1 MNMITTD
8 IRHFRQTPVAVI
20 TIDNPPVNSLGS
32 QLRVELSKAL
42 QSAFADPMI
51 QAIVLTGTGRFFS
64 AGADIREFNTAK
76 TAVQP
81 VLREIISII
90 ESAAK
95 PIVAAI
101 NSTALGGGLELTLGC
116 HGRVVSK
123 KAKLGLP
130 EVKLGVLPGAGGTQ
144 RLPRLVGVSA
154 ALDIIV
160 GGEPL
165 TADEA
170 LACGLVD
177 QVAAGNLLDEACSY
191 AVSIVQGACAR
202 SRIDPAP
209 LEESVDELSFE
220 NAGRLAQRK
229 YRGCMAPL
237 ACIECV
243 AKSLSTDLS
252 SGLAYEAEQ
261 FSRLVNGEQS
271 KALRHIFFSERKA
284 GKRSAISEAC
294 PTIGKVGVVGAGT
307 MGGGIAMSLAN
318 AGIPVVLLEQS
329 DAALRKGWETI
340 QRNYAGN
347 VKRGRFTESQV
358 QQRLQLIQRTTAYED
373 LADSDLIIEAAYEDM
388 AVKKQIFTRLDSVC
402 RPDTIL
408 ASNTS
413 RLDIDDIAA
422 VTSRKD
428 KIVGMH
434 FFSPANV
441 MRLLEV
447 VKGDYTS
454 DQVINAVFKLAVRM
468 EKTPVLVG
476 VCDGFVGNRMISH
489 YTREAYFLLE
499 EGASPAQID
508 GALRSFGMAMGPL
521 QMQDMAGLDISWAA
535 RKRQAGTR
543 SPHLR
548 YSCVADR
555 ICEMGRFG
563 QKTGSGFYRYEPGS
577 RQPLPDPE
585 IDLLIERC
593 AQEAGII
600 RREISDK
607 EIVARTIY
615 ALVNEGAKIVQDKIV
630 QRPSD
635 IDVVYVAGYGFP
647 MFRGG
652 PMFYADTVGLPAV
665 LETIEGFHER
675 FGDYWSPAAL
685 LMQLAHSGGRFSEQ

>member
-1 MNMITTD
+1 MMIITTE
-8 IRHFRQTPVAVI
+8 IQHFSDTAVAVI
-20 TIDNPPVNSLGS
+20 KIDNPPVNSLGS
-32 QLRVELSKAL
+32 QLRVELGKAL
-42 QSAFADPMI
+42 ESTMGDPLI
-51 QAIVLTGTGRFFS
+51 KAIVLTGTGRFFS
-64 AGADIREFNTAK
+64 GGADIREFNTSK
-76 TAVQP
+76 TGVQP

-90 ESAAK
+90 ENAAK
-95 PIVAAI
+95 PVVAAI
-101 NSTALGGGLELTLGC
+101 NGIALGGGLELTLGC

-123 KAKLGLP
+123 EARLGLP

-165 TADEA
+165 TADQA

-177 QVAAGNLLDEACSY
+177 QVAAGNLLDDACAY
-191 AVSIVQGACAR
+191 AASIVQGTR
-202 SRIDPAP
+202 TPTRIDPAP
-209 LEESVDELSFE
+209 LEEPVDEVVFE
-220 NAGRLAQRK
+220 NARKKAQRK

-243 AKSLSTDLS
+243 AKSLETDLS
-252 SGLAYEAEQ
+252 SGLVYEAEQ

-271 KALRHIFFSERKA
+271 KALRHVFFAERKA
-284 GKRSAISEAC
+284 GKRSAISGASLA
-294 PTIGKVGVVGAGT
+294 IGKVGVVGAGT

-318 AGIPVVLLEQS
+318 AGIAVVLLEQS
-329 DAALRKGWETI
+329 DAALSKGWKTI
-340 QRNYAGN
+340 EHNYAGN
-347 VKRGRFTESQV
+347 VKRGRFTESQA
-358 QQRLQLIQRTTAYED
+358 QQRLQLIERTTGYED
-373 LADSDLIIEAAYEDM
+373 LADSDLIIEAAFEDM
-388 AVKKQIFTRLDSVC
+388 AVKKEIFTRLDSIC
-402 RPDTIL
+402 KPDAIL

-413 RLDIDDIAA
+413 RLDIDEIAA

-428 KIVGMH
+428 KILGMH

-447 VKGDYTS
+447 VKGAHTS
-454 DQVINAVFKLAVRM
+454 DPVIEAVFKLAVRM
-468 EKTPVLVG
+468 DKTPVLVG

-535 RKRQAGTR
+535 RKRQAATR

-577 RQPLPDPE
+577 RTPLPDPE

-593 AQEAGII
+593 AQQAGIT
-600 RREISDK
+600 RRAISDE
-607 EIVARTIY
+607 EIIARTIY
-615 ALVNEGAKIVQDKIV
+615 ALVNEGAKIVQDKIA

-665 LETIEGFHER
+665 LKTIEDFHER

-685 LMQLAHSGGRFSEQ
+685 LTQLAQSGGKFSDL

>member
-1 MNMITTD
+1 MMMITTE
-8 IRHFRQTPVAVI
+8 IRHFQQTAVAVI
-20 TIDNPPVNSLGS
+20 SIDNPPVNSLGS
-32 QLRVELSKAL
+32 QLRVQLGEAL
-42 QSAFADPMI
+42 ASTIADPSV

-64 AGADIREFNTAK
+64 GGAEIREFNTPK
-76 TAVQP
+76 TGVRP

-90 ESAAK
+90 ENAAK
-95 PIVAAI
+95 PVVAAI
-101 NSTALGGGLELTLGC
+101 NGIALGGGLELTLGC

-123 KAKLGLP
+123 EAKLGLP

-144 RLPRLVGVSA
+144 RLPRLVGVAA

-165 TADEA
+165 TANQA
-170 LACGLVD
+170 QACGLVD
-177 QVAAGNLLDEACSY
+177 LVAAGNLLDDACAY
-191 AVSIVQGACAR
+191 AVSIAQGTHAR

-209 LEESVDELSFE
+209 IDEPVDEAVFE
-220 NAGRLAQRK
+220 NARKTAQRK

-237 ACIECV
+237 VCIECV

-261 FSRLVNGEQS
+261 FAGLVNGEQS
-271 KALRHIFFSERKA
+271 KALRHIFFAERKA
-284 GKRSAISEAC
+284 GKRPAMSGTPFAIR
-294 PTIGKVGVVGAGT
+294 KVGVVGAGT
-307 MGGGIAMSLAN
+307 MGGGIAMSLVN

-329 DAALRKGWETI
+329 DAALKKGWETI
-340 QRNYAGN
+340 QHNYAGN
-347 VKRGRFTESQV
+347 VKRGRFTENQV
-358 QQRLQLIQRTTAYED
+358 QQRLQLIGRTTRYED
-373 LADSDLIIEAAYEDM
+373 LSDSDLIIEAAFEDM
-388 AVKKQIFTRLDSVC
+388 AVKKEIFTRLDSVC
-402 RPDTIL
+402 HSNAIL

-413 RLDIDDIAA
+413 RLDIDEIAA
-422 VTSRKD
+422 VTSRKG
-428 KIVGMH
+428 KILGMH

-447 VKGDYTS
+447 VKGAHTS
-454 DQVINAVFKLAVRM
+454 DQVIDAVFNLAARM
-468 EKTPVLVG
+468 EKIPVLVG

-543 SPHLR
+543 SPDLR

-577 RQPLPDPE
+577 RKSLPDPE
-585 IDLLIERC
+585 IDVLIARC

-600 RREISDK
+600 RRDISDQ
-607 EIVARTIY
+607 EIIARTIY
-615 ALVNEGAKIVQDKIV
+615 ALVNEGAKIVQDQIA

-647 MFRGG
+647 IFRGG
-652 PMFYADTVGLPAV
+652 PMFYADTVGLPSV
-665 LETIEGFHER
+665 LETIKEFHER
-675 FGDYWSPAAL
+675 FGEYWSPAPL
-685 LMQLAHSGGRFSEQ
+685 LTQLVKNGGKFSDL